1 MTKRLSL
8 SMIYALAILAFI
20 GGCAPTTTQVSG
32 PIARVTLGSENTE
45 INQSLVSQAEL
56 ALARINSVEAYRR
69 DNMLLD
75 IAILFAQGGDLEQS
89 KSTLLLISRDLL
101 NDSFFIEYSLL
112 GLELDLAGQQLAS
125 AQTILSEKRF
135 VALRSG
141 LEMNFQRRILSLESA
156 LNYAGGNIIA
166 SIENNIQLGGLY
178 NPRKSTDQRLIAR
191 LHDQI
196 WLQLNELPFNQLQQ
210 RDLADRGV
218 LAGWLELTA
227 AMRYR
232 QADPSAQKSFFAVWK
247 QSWREHP
254 GAKTPPNLLKNRFRS
269 SSTPKSIALLLPLQG
284 EYETPSNTVLNG
296 FVSAYYEN
304 LSQGR
309 SLPKIAIYDTSS
321 VPVTEVYNQAVERG
335 ADMVIG
341 PLRQSQVEEL
351 AANSELKVPT
361 LSLNRLDRPDRPN
374 SKASEPTENLV
385 QFGLSALDE
394 VSQIADQA
402 WIKGQTNVLLIA
414 PDSGWGL
421 RARRHFVDY
430 WTAKGGTVVDA
441 ISYPNSVNDF
451 TRLLE
456 QPLEIDLSEKRS
468 LALRR
473 SVNRSLSST
482 SRRRQDIDLIIVLGY
497 SDKVRQIKPALDF
510 LYAGDIPVYATSHI
524 FSGTQQIEL
533 NRDLSGIT
541 FSAMPWTLEGHM
553 PRPLTPDQRLPT
565 SYRQLYALGYDAFL
579 LHALLDEM
587 ARPGAL
593 PVFGATGMLSLEEGS
608 IKRKEKWA
616 LFKKGRVVPAKP

>member
-1 MTKRLSL
+1 
-8 SMIYALAILAFI
+8 MIYALAILAFI
-20 GGCAPTTTQVSG
+20 GGCAPTTTQDSG
-32 PIARVTLGSENTE
+32 PIARVTVGSEDTE

-56 ALARINSVEAYRR
+56 ALARINSVEPYRR
-69 DNMLLD
+69 DNRLLD

-89 KSTLLLISRDLL
+89 KSTLQLIDTDLL
-101 NDSFFIEYSLL
+101 NDNFFIEYSLL

-125 AQTILSEKRF
+125 AKKVLAGKRF
-135 VALRSG
+135 SALRLG

-156 LNYAGGNIIA
+156 LNYAAGDITG
-166 SIENNIQLGGLY
+166 SIENSIQLGQLY
-178 NPRKSTDQRLIAR
+178 NSRKGSDQRLIAR

-210 RDLADRGV
+210 TDLADRGV
-218 LAGWLELTA
+218 LTGWFELAA

-254 GAKTPPNLLKNRFRS
+254 GAKTPPAALKNRLRI
-269 SSTPKSIALLLPLQG
+269 STAPKSIALLLPLQG

-351 AANSELKVPT
+351 AAYPRLKVAT
-361 LSLNRLDRPDRPN
+361 LSLNRLD
-374 SKASEPTENLV
+374 SKAAAPTENLV

-402 WIKGQTNVLLIA
+402 WLKGQTNVLLIA
-414 PDSGWGL
+414 PESGWGL
-421 RARRHFVDY
+421 RARRHFIDY
-430 WTAKGGTVVDA
+430 WAAKGGTLVDA
-441 ISYPNSVNDF
+441 ISYPSSVNDF
-451 TRLLE
+451 TRLLQ

-473 SVNRSLSST
+473 TVNRSLSAT
-482 SRRRQDIDLIIVLGY
+482 SRRRQDIDLVIVLGY
-497 SDKVRQIKPALDF
+497 SAKVRQIKPALDF

-524 FSGTQQIEL
+524 YSGSQQIEL

-541 FSAMPWTLEGHM
+541 FSAMPWTLEGYM

-565 SYRQLYALGYDAFL
+565 AYRQLYALGYDAFL

-587 ARPGAL
+587 DRPEAL
-593 PVFGATGMLSLEEGS
+593 PVFGATGLLSLEEGS

-616 LFKKGRVVPAKP
+616 VFEKGRVVPAQP

>member
-1 MTKRLSL
+1 
-8 SMIYALAILAFI
+8 MIYSLAILAFI
-20 GGCAPTTTQVSG
+20 GGCAPTTTQDSG
-32 PIARVTLGSENTE
+32 PIARVTFGSEDTE
-45 INQSLVSQAEL
+45 IDQSLVSQAQL
-56 ALARINSVEAYRR
+56 ALARINSVEPYRR

-89 KSTLLLISRDLL
+89 KSTLQLIDTDLL

-112 GLELDLAGQQLAS
+112 GLELDLAGQQLVS
-125 AQTILSEKRF
+125 AKKVLAGKRF
-135 VALRSG
+135 SALRLG

-156 LNYAGGNIIA
+156 LNYAAGDITA
-166 SIENNIQLGGLY
+166 SIENNIQLGRLY
-178 NPRKSTDQRLIAR
+178 NSRKGTDQRLIAR

-210 RDLADRGV
+210 SDLADRGV
-218 LAGWLELTA
+218 LAGWFELAA

-254 GAKTPPNLLKNRFRS
+254 GAKTPPTALKDRFRI
-269 SSTPKSIALLLPLQG
+269 STAPKSIALLLPLQG
-284 EYETPSNTVLNG
+284 EYETPSNTILNG

-351 AANSELKVPT
+351 AAYPRLKVPT
-361 LSLNRLDRPDRPN
+361 LSLNRLD
-374 SKASEPTENLV
+374 SKATEPTENLV

-402 WIKGQTNVLLIA
+402 WLKGQTNVLLIA
-414 PDSGWGL
+414 PESGWGL
-421 RARRHFVDY
+421 RARRYFIDY
-430 WTAKGGTVVDA
+430 WAAKGGTLVDA
-441 ISYPNSVNDF
+441 ISYPSSVNDF
-451 TRLLE
+451 TRLLQ

-473 SVNRSLSST
+473 TVNRSLSAT
-482 SRRRQDIDLIIVLGY
+482 SRRRQDIDLVIVLGY
-497 SDKVRQIKPALDF
+497 SAKVRQIKPALDF
-510 LYAGDIPVYATSHI
+510 LYAGDLPVYATSHI
-524 FSGTQQIEL
+524 YSGSQQIEL

-541 FSAMPWTLEGHM
+541 FSAMPWTLEGYM

-565 SYRQLYALGYDAFL
+565 AYRQLYALGYDAFL
-579 LHALLDEM
+579 LHALLDELD
-587 ARPGAL
+587 RPEAL
-593 PVFGATGMLSLEEGS
+593 PVFGATGLLSLEEGS

-616 LFKKGRVVPAKP
+616 VFEKGRVVPAQP

>member
-1 MTKRLSL
+1 
-8 SMIYALAILAFI
+8 MIYALAILAFT
-20 GGCAPTTTQVSG
+20 GGCAPTTTQDSG
-32 PIARVTLGSENTE
+32 PIARVTVGSEDTE

-56 ALARINSVEAYRR
+56 ALARINSVEPYRR
-69 DNMLLD
+69 DNRLLD

-89 KSTLLLISRDLL
+89 KSTLQLIDTDLL
-101 NDSFFIEYSLL
+101 NDNFFIEYSLL

-125 AQTILSEKRF
+125 AKKVLAGKRF
-135 VALRSG
+135 SALRLG

-156 LNYAGGNIIA
+156 LNYAAGDITG
-166 SIENNIQLGGLY
+166 SIENSIQLGQLY
-178 NPRKSTDQRLIAR
+178 NSRKGSDQRLIAR

-210 RDLADRGV
+210 TDLADRGV
-218 LAGWLELTA
+218 LTGWFELAA

-232 QADPSAQKSFFAVWK
+232 QADPSAQKSFFAVWE

-254 GAKTPPNLLKNRFRS
+254 GAKTPPAALKNRLRI
-269 SSTPKSIALLLPLQG
+269 STAPKSIALLLPLQG

-351 AANSELKVPT
+351 AAYPRLKVAT
-361 LSLNRLDRPDRPN
+361 LSLNRLD
-374 SKASEPTENLV
+374 SKAAAPTENLV

-402 WIKGQTNVLLIA
+402 WLKGQTNVLLIA
-414 PDSGWGL
+414 PESGWGL
-421 RARRHFVDY
+421 RARRHFIDY
-430 WTAKGGTVVDA
+430 WAAKGGTLVDA
-441 ISYPNSVNDF
+441 ISYPSSVNDF
-451 TRLLE
+451 TRLLQ

-473 SVNRSLSST
+473 TVNRSLSAT
-482 SRRRQDIDLIIVLGY
+482 SRRRQDIDLVIVLGY
-497 SDKVRQIKPALDF
+497 SAKVRQIKPALDF

-524 FSGTQQIEL
+524 YSGSQQIEL

-541 FSAMPWTLEGHM
+541 FSAMPWTLEGYM

-565 SYRQLYALGYDAFL
+565 AYRQLYALGYDAFL

-587 ARPGAL
+587 DRPEAL
-593 PVFGATGMLSLEEGS
+593 PVFGATGLLSLEEGS

-616 LFKKGRVVPAKP
+616 VFEKGRVVPAQP

>member
-1 MTKRLSL
+1 MTKRLFL

-20 GGCAPTTTQVSG
+20 GGCTPTTTQDSG
-32 PIARVTLGSENTE
+32 PIARVTVSSEVPE

-56 ALARINSVEAYRR
+56 ALARIDSVEPYRR

-89 KSTLLLISRDLL
+89 NTTLQLIDTDLL

-112 GLELDLAGQQLAS
+112 GLEMNLAEKQLAS
-125 AQTILSEKRF
+125 AAQIFAGKRF
-135 VALRSG
+135 IALRQG
-141 LEMNFQRRILSLESA
+141 LEMNFQRRILGLESA
-156 LNYAGGNIIA
+156 LHYASGDIKR
-166 SIENNIQLGGLY
+166 SIENNIQLGRLY
-178 NPRKSTDQRLIAR
+178 NPRKSSDQRLIAQ
-191 LHDQI
+191 LQDQI

-210 RDLADRGV
+210 SDIGDRGE
-218 LAGWLELTA
+218 LAGWFELAA

-232 QADPSAQKSFFAVWK
+232 QADPSAQKSFFTVWK

-254 GAKTPPNLLKNRFRS
+254 GAKTPPSVLKERFR
-269 SSTPKSIALLLPLQG
+269 TGAAPKSIALLLPLQG
-284 EYETPSNTVLNG
+284 DYETPSNTVLNG

-304 LSQGR
+304 LAQGR
-309 SLPKIAIYDTSS
+309 TLPKIAIYDTSS
-321 VPVTEVYNQAVERG
+321 VAVTEVYNQAVERG

-351 AANSELKVPT
+351 AANSALKVPT
-361 LSLNRLDRPDRPN
+361 LSLNRLDN
-374 SKASEPTENLV
+374 KATEATKNLV

-394 VSQIADQA
+394 VSQIADHA
-402 WIKGQTNVLLIA
+402 WLKGQTNVLLIA

-421 RARRHFVDY
+421 RAQRHFIDY
-430 WTAKGGTVVDA
+430 WTAKGGTLVDA
-441 ISYPNSVNDF
+441 ISYPSNVNDF
-451 TRLLE
+451 TRLLQ

-473 SVNRSLSST
+473 TVNRGLSST
-482 SRRRQDIDLIIVLGY
+482 SRRRQDIDLGMVLGY
-497 SDKVRQIKPALDF
+497 SSKVRQIKPALDF
-510 LYAGDIPVYATSHI
+510 LYAGDIPVYASSHI
-524 FSGTQQIEL
+524 YGGTQQIEL

-553 PRPLTPDQRLPT
+553 PRPLKPDQRLPT
-565 SYRQLYALGYDAFL
+565 AYRQLYALGYDAFL
-579 LHALLDEM
+579 LHALLDNLDQPQAM
-587 ARPGAL
+587 
-593 PVFGATGMLSLEEGS
+593 PVFGATGLLTLEQGS

-616 LFKKGRVVPAKP
+616 VFEKGRVVPAQP

>member
-1 MTKRLSL
+1 
-8 SMIYALAILAFI
+8 MIYALAILAFI
-20 GGCAPTTTQVSG
+20 GGCAPTTTQDSG
-32 PIARVTLGSENTE
+32 PIARVTVGSEDTE

-56 ALARINSVEAYRR
+56 ALARINSVEPYRR
-69 DNMLLD
+69 DNRLLD

-89 KSTLLLISRDLL
+89 KSTLQLIDTDLL

-125 AQTILSEKRF
+125 AKKVLAGKRF
-135 VALRSG
+135 SALRLG

-156 LNYAGGNIIA
+156 LNYAAGDITG
-166 SIENNIQLGGLY
+166 SIENSIQLGQLY
-178 NPRKSTDQRLIAR
+178 NSRKGSDQRLIAR

-210 RDLADRGV
+210 TDLADRGV
-218 LAGWLELTA
+218 LTGWFELAA

-254 GAKTPPNLLKNRFRS
+254 GAKTPPAALKNRLRI
-269 SSTPKSIALLLPLQG
+269 STAPKSIALLLPLQG

-296 FVSAYYEN
+296 FVSAYYES

-351 AANSELKVPT
+351 AAYPRLKVAT
-361 LSLNRLDRPDRPN
+361 LSLNRLD
-374 SKASEPTENLV
+374 SKAAAPTENLV

-402 WIKGQTNVLLIA
+402 WLKGQTNVLLIA
-414 PDSGWGL
+414 PESGWGL
-421 RARRHFVDY
+421 RARRHFIDY
-430 WTAKGGTVVDA
+430 WAAKGGTLVDA
-441 ISYPNSVNDF
+441 ISYPSSVNDF
-451 TRLLE
+451 TRLLQ

-473 SVNRSLSST
+473 TVNRSLSAT
-482 SRRRQDIDLIIVLGY
+482 SRRRQDIDLVIVLGY
-497 SDKVRQIKPALDF
+497 SAKVRQIKPALDF

-524 FSGTQQIEL
+524 YSGSQQIEL

-541 FSAMPWTLEGHM
+541 FSAMPWTLEGYM

-565 SYRQLYALGYDAFL
+565 AYRQLYALGYDAFL
-579 LHALLDEM
+579 LHALLNEM
-587 ARPGAL
+587 DRPEAL
-593 PVFGATGMLSLEEGS
+593 PVFGATGLLSLEEGS

-616 LFKKGRVVPAKP
+616 VFEKGRVVPAQP

>member
-1 MTKRLSL
+1 MTKRLFL

-20 GGCAPTTTQVSG
+20 GGCTPTTTQDSG
-32 PIARVTLGSENTE
+32 PIARVTVSSEVPE

-56 ALARINSVEAYRR
+56 ALARIDSVEPYRR

-89 KSTLLLISRDLL
+89 NTTLQLIDTDLL

-112 GLELDLAGQQLAS
+112 GLELNLAEKQLAS
-125 AQTILSEKRF
+125 AAQIFAGKRF
-135 VALRSG
+135 IALRQG
-141 LEMNFQRRILSLESA
+141 LEMNFQRRILGLESA
-156 LNYAGGNIIA
+156 LHYASGDIKR
-166 SIENNIQLGGLY
+166 SIENNIQLGRLY
-178 NPRKSTDQRLIAR
+178 NPRKSSDQRLIAQ
-191 LHDQI
+191 LQDQI

-210 RDLADRGV
+210 SDIGDRGE
-218 LAGWLELTA
+218 LAGWFELAA

-232 QADPSAQKSFFAVWK
+232 QADPSAQKSFFTVWK

-254 GAKTPPNLLKNRFRS
+254 GAKTPPSVLKERFR
-269 SSTPKSIALLLPLQG
+269 TGAAPKSIALLLPLQG
-284 EYETPSNTVLNG
+284 DYETPSNTVLNG

-304 LSQGR
+304 LAQGR
-309 SLPKIAIYDTSS
+309 TLPKIAIYDTSS
-321 VPVTEVYNQAVERG
+321 VAVTEVYNQAVERG

-351 AANSELKVPT
+351 AANSALKVPT
-361 LSLNRLDRPDRPN
+361 LSLNRLDN
-374 SKASEPTENLV
+374 KATEATKNLV

-394 VSQIADQA
+394 VSQIADHA
-402 WIKGQTNVLLIA
+402 WLKGQTNVLLIA

-421 RARRHFVDY
+421 RAQRHFIDY
-430 WTAKGGTVVDA
+430 WTAKGGTLVDA
-441 ISYPNSVNDF
+441 ISYPRNVNDF
-451 TRLLE
+451 TRLLQ

-473 SVNRSLSST
+473 TVNRGLSST
-482 SRRRQDIDLIIVLGY
+482 SRRRQDIDLVIVLGY
-497 SDKVRQIKPALDF
+497 SSKVRQIKPALDF
-510 LYAGDIPVYATSHI
+510 LYAGDIPVYASSHI
-524 FSGTQQIEL
+524 YGGTQQIEL

-553 PRPLTPDQRLPT
+553 PRPLKPDQRLPT
-565 SYRQLYALGYDAFL
+565 AYRQLYALGYDAFL
-579 LHALLDEM
+579 LHALLDNLDQPQAM
-587 ARPGAL
+587 
-593 PVFGATGMLSLEEGS
+593 PVFGATGLLTLEQGS

-616 LFKKGRVVPAKP
+616 VFEKGRVVPAQP

>member
-1 MTKRLSL
+1 
-8 SMIYALAILAFI
+8 MIYALAILAFI
-20 GGCAPTTTQVSG
+20 GGCAPTTTQDSG
-32 PIARVTLGSENTE
+32 PIARVTVGSEDTE
-45 INQSLVSQAEL
+45 INQSLVSQAKL
-56 ALARINSVEAYRR
+56 ALARINSVEPYRR
-69 DNMLLD
+69 DNRLLD

-89 KSTLLLISRDLL
+89 KSTLQLIDTDLL
-101 NDSFFIEYSLL
+101 NDNFFIEYSLL

-125 AQTILSEKRF
+125 AKKVLAGKRF
-135 VALRSG
+135 SALRLG

-156 LNYAGGNIIA
+156 LNYAAGDITG
-166 SIENNIQLGGLY
+166 SIENSIQLGQLY
-178 NPRKSTDQRLIAR
+178 NSRKGSDQRLIAR

-210 RDLADRGV
+210 TDLADRGV
-218 LAGWLELTA
+218 LTGWFELAA

-232 QADPSAQKSFFAVWK
+232 QADPSAQKSFFAVWE

-254 GAKTPPNLLKNRFRS
+254 GAKTPPAALKNRLRI
-269 SSTPKSIALLLPLQG
+269 STAPKSIALLLPLQG

-351 AANSELKVPT
+351 AAYPRLKVAT
-361 LSLNRLDRPDRPN
+361 LSLNRLD
-374 SKASEPTENLV
+374 SKAAAPTENLV

-402 WIKGQTNVLLIA
+402 WLKGQTNVLLIA
-414 PDSGWGL
+414 PESGWGL
-421 RARRHFVDY
+421 RARRHFIDY
-430 WTAKGGTVVDA
+430 WAAKGGTLVDA
-441 ISYPNSVNDF
+441 ISYPSSVNDF
-451 TRLLE
+451 TRLLQ

-473 SVNRSLSST
+473 TVNRSLSAT
-482 SRRRQDIDLIIVLGY
+482 SRRRQDIDLVIVLGY
-497 SDKVRQIKPALDF
+497 SAKVRQIKPALDF

-524 FSGTQQIEL
+524 YSGSQQIEL

-541 FSAMPWTLEGHM
+541 FSAMPWTLEGYM

-565 SYRQLYALGYDAFL
+565 AYRQLYALGYDAFL

-587 ARPGAL
+587 DRPEAL
-593 PVFGATGMLSLEEGS
+593 PVFGATGLLSLEEGS

-616 LFKKGRVVPAKP
+616 VFEKGRVVPAQP

>member
-1 MTKRLSL
+1 MTKRLFL

-20 GGCAPTTTQVSG
+20 GGCTPTTTQDSG
-32 PIARVTLGSENTE
+32 PIARVTVSSEVPE

-56 ALARINSVEAYRR
+56 ALARIDSVEPYRR

-89 KSTLLLISRDLL
+89 NTTLQLIDTDLL

-112 GLELDLAGQQLAS
+112 GLELNLAEKQLAS
-125 AQTILSEKRF
+125 AAQIFAGKRF
-135 VALRSG
+135 IALRQG
-141 LEMNFQRRILSLESA
+141 LEMNFQRRILGLESA
-156 LNYAGGNIIA
+156 LHYASGDIKR
-166 SIENNIQLGGLY
+166 SIENNIQLGRLY
-178 NPRKSTDQRLIAR
+178 NPRKSSDQRLIAQ
-191 LHDQI
+191 LQDQI

-210 RDLADRGV
+210 SDIGDRGE
-218 LAGWLELTA
+218 LAGWFELAA

-232 QADPSAQKSFFAVWK
+232 QADPSAQKSFFTVWK

-254 GAKTPPNLLKNRFRS
+254 GAKTPPSVLKERFR
-269 SSTPKSIALLLPLQG
+269 TGAAPKSIALLLPLQG
-284 EYETPSNTVLNG
+284 DYETPSNTVLNG

-304 LSQGR
+304 LAQGR
-309 SLPKIAIYDTSS
+309 TLPKIAIYDTSS
-321 VPVTEVYNQAVERG
+321 VAVTEVYNQAVERG

-351 AANSELKVPT
+351 AANPALKVPT
-361 LSLNRLDRPDRPN
+361 LSLNRLDN
-374 SKASEPTENLV
+374 KATEATKNLV

-394 VSQIADQA
+394 VSQIADHA
-402 WIKGQTNVLLIA
+402 WLKGQTNVLLIA

-421 RARRHFVDY
+421 RAQRHFIDY
-430 WTAKGGTVVDA
+430 WTAKGGTLVDA
-441 ISYPNSVNDF
+441 ISYPSNVNDF
-451 TRLLE
+451 TRLLQ

-473 SVNRSLSST
+473 TVNRGLSST
-482 SRRRQDIDLIIVLGY
+482 SRRRQDIDLVIVLGY
-497 SDKVRQIKPALDF
+497 SSKVRQIKPALDF
-510 LYAGDIPVYATSHI
+510 LYAGDIPVYASSHI
-524 FSGTQQIEL
+524 YGGTQQIEL

-553 PRPLTPDQRLPT
+553 PRPLKPDQRLPT
-565 SYRQLYALGYDAFL
+565 AYRQLYALGYDAFL
-579 LHALLDEM
+579 LHALLDNLDQPQAM
-587 ARPGAL
+587 
-593 PVFGATGMLSLEEGS
+593 PVFGATGLLTLEQGS

-616 LFKKGRVVPAKP
+616 VFEKGRVVPAQP

>member
-1 MTKRLSL
+1 
-8 SMIYALAILAFI
+8 MIYALAILAFI
-20 GGCAPTTTQVSG
+20 GGCAPTTTQDSG
-32 PIARVTLGSENTE
+32 PIARVTVGSEDTE

-56 ALARINSVEAYRR
+56 ALARINSVEPYRR
-69 DNMLLD
+69 DNRLLD

-89 KSTLLLISRDLL
+89 KSTLQLIDTDLL
-101 NDSFFIEYSLL
+101 NDNFFIEYSLL

-125 AQTILSEKRF
+125 AKKVLAGKRF
-135 VALRSG
+135 SALRLG

-156 LNYAGGNIIA
+156 FNYAAGDITG
-166 SIENNIQLGGLY
+166 SIENSIQLGQLY
-178 NPRKSTDQRLIAR
+178 NSRKGSDQRLIAR

-210 RDLADRGV
+210 TDLADRGV
-218 LAGWLELTA
+218 LTGWFELAA

-232 QADPSAQKSFFAVWK
+232 QADPSAQKSFFAVWE

-254 GAKTPPNLLKNRFRS
+254 GAKTPPAALKNRLRI
-269 SSTPKSIALLLPLQG
+269 STAPKSIALLLPLQG

-351 AANSELKVPT
+351 AAYPRLKVAT
-361 LSLNRLDRPDRPN
+361 LSLNRLD
-374 SKASEPTENLV
+374 SKAAAPTENLV

-402 WIKGQTNVLLIA
+402 WLKGQTNVLLIA
-414 PDSGWGL
+414 PESGWGL
-421 RARRHFVDY
+421 RARRHFIDY
-430 WTAKGGTVVDA
+430 WAAKGGTLVDA
-441 ISYPNSVNDF
+441 ISYPSSVNDF
-451 TRLLE
+451 TRLLQ

-473 SVNRSLSST
+473 TVNRSLSAT
-482 SRRRQDIDLIIVLGY
+482 SRRRQDIDLVIVLGY
-497 SDKVRQIKPALDF
+497 SAKVRQIKPALDF

-524 FSGTQQIEL
+524 YSGSQQIEL

-541 FSAMPWTLEGHM
+541 FSAMPWTLEGYM

-565 SYRQLYALGYDAFL
+565 AYRQLYALGYDAFL
-579 LHALLDEM
+579 LPALLDEM
-587 ARPGAL
+587 DRPEAL
-593 PVFGATGMLSLEEGS
+593 PVFGATGLLSLEEGS

-616 LFKKGRVVPAKP
+616 VFEKGRVVPAQP

>member
-1 MTKRLSL
+1 
-8 SMIYALAILAFI
+8 MIYALAILAFI
-20 GGCAPTTTQVSG
+20 GGCAPTTTQDSG
-32 PIARVTLGSENTE
+32 PIARVTVGSEDTE

-56 ALARINSVEAYRR
+56 ALARINSVEPYRR
-69 DNMLLD
+69 DNRLLD

-89 KSTLLLISRDLL
+89 KSTLQLIDTDLL
-101 NDSFFIEYSLL
+101 NDNFFIEYSLL

-125 AQTILSEKRF
+125 AKQVLAGKRF
-135 VALRSG
+135 SALRLG

-156 LNYAGGNIIA
+156 FNYAAGDITG
-166 SIENNIQLGGLY
+166 SIENSIQLGQLY
-178 NPRKSTDQRLIAR
+178 NSRKGSDQRLIAR

-210 RDLADRGV
+210 TDLADRGV
-218 LAGWLELTA
+218 LTGWFELAA

-232 QADPSAQKSFFAVWK
+232 QADPSAQKSFFAVWE

-254 GAKTPPNLLKNRFRS
+254 GAKTPPAALKNRLRI
-269 SSTPKSIALLLPLQG
+269 STAPKSIALLLPLQG

-351 AANSELKVPT
+351 AAYPRLKVAT
-361 LSLNRLDRPDRPN
+361 LSLNRLD
-374 SKASEPTENLV
+374 SKAAAPTENLV

-402 WIKGQTNVLLIA
+402 WLKGQTNVLLIA
-414 PDSGWGL
+414 PESGWGL
-421 RARRHFVDY
+421 RARRHFIDY
-430 WTAKGGTVVDA
+430 WAAKGGTLVDA
-441 ISYPNSVNDF
+441 ISYPSSVNDF
-451 TRLLE
+451 TRLLQ

-473 SVNRSLSST
+473 TVNRSLSAT
-482 SRRRQDIDLIIVLGY
+482 SRRRQDIDLVIVLGY
-497 SDKVRQIKPALDF
+497 SAKVRQIKPALDF

-524 FSGTQQIEL
+524 YSGSQQIEL

-541 FSAMPWTLEGHM
+541 FSAMPWTLEGYM

-565 SYRQLYALGYDAFL
+565 AYRQLYALGYDAFL

-587 ARPGAL
+587 DRPEAL
-593 PVFGATGMLSLEEGS
+593 PVFGATGLLSLEEGS

-616 LFKKGRVVPAKP
+616 VFEKGRVVPAQP

>member
-1 MTKRLSL
+1 
-8 SMIYALAILAFI
+8 MIYALAILAFI
-20 GGCAPTTTQVSG
+20 GGCAPTTTQDSG
-32 PIARVTLGSENTE
+32 PIARVTVGSEDTE

-56 ALARINSVEAYRR
+56 ALARINSVEPYRR
-69 DNMLLD
+69 DNRLLD

-89 KSTLLLISRDLL
+89 KSTLQLIDTDLL
-101 NDSFFIEYSLL
+101 NDNFFIEYSLL

-125 AQTILSEKRF
+125 AKKVLAGKRF
-135 VALRSG
+135 SALRLG

-156 LNYAGGNIIA
+156 LNYAAGDITG
-166 SIENNIQLGGLY
+166 SIENSIQLGQLY
-178 NPRKSTDQRLIAR
+178 NSRKGSDQRLIAR

-210 RDLADRGV
+210 TDLADRGV
-218 LAGWLELTA
+218 LTGWFELAA

-232 QADPSAQKSFFAVWK
+232 QADPSAQKSFFAVWE

-254 GAKTPPNLLKNRFRS
+254 GAKTPPAALKNRLRI
-269 SSTPKSIALLLPLQG
+269 STAPKSIALLLPLQG

-351 AANSELKVPT
+351 AAYPRLKVAT
-361 LSLNRLDRPDRPN
+361 LSLNRLD
-374 SKASEPTENLV
+374 SKAAAPTENLV

-402 WIKGQTNVLLIA
+402 WLKGQTNVLLIA
-414 PDSGWGL
+414 PESGWGL
-421 RARRHFVDY
+421 RARRHFIDY
-430 WTAKGGTVVDA
+430 WAAKGGTLVDA
-441 ISYPNSVNDF
+441 ISYPSSVNDF
-451 TRLLE
+451 TRLLQ

-473 SVNRSLSST
+473 TVNRSLSAT
-482 SRRRQDIDLIIVLGY
+482 SRRRQDIDLVIVLGY
-497 SDKVRQIKPALDF
+497 SAKVRQIKPALDF

-524 FSGTQQIEL
+524 YSGSQQIEL

-541 FSAMPWTLEGHM
+541 FSAMPWTLEGYM

-565 SYRQLYALGYDAFL
+565 AYRQLYALGYDAFL

-587 ARPGAL
+587 DRPEAL
-593 PVFGATGMLSLEEGS
+593 PVFGATGLLTLEEGS

-616 LFKKGRVVPAKP
+616 VFEKGRVVPAQP

>member
-1 MTKRLSL
+1 MTKRLFL

-20 GGCAPTTTQVSG
+20 GGCAPTTTQDSG
-32 PIARVTLGSENTE
+32 PIARVTVGSEDTE
-45 INQSLVSQAEL
+45 INQSLVSQAKL
-56 ALARINSVEAYRR
+56 ALARINSVEPYRR
-69 DNMLLD
+69 DNRLLD

-89 KSTLLLISRDLL
+89 KSTLQLIDTDLL
-101 NDSFFIEYSLL
+101 NDNFFIEYSLL

-125 AQTILSEKRF
+125 AKKVLAGKRF
-135 VALRSG
+135 SALRLG

-156 LNYAGGNIIA
+156 LNYAAGDITG
-166 SIENNIQLGGLY
+166 SIENSIQLGQLY
-178 NPRKSTDQRLIAR
+178 NSRKGSDQRLIAR

-210 RDLADRGV
+210 TDLADRGV
-218 LAGWLELTA
+218 LTGWFELAA

-232 QADPSAQKSFFAVWK
+232 QADPSAQKSFFAVWE

-254 GAKTPPNLLKNRFRS
+254 GAKTPPAALKNRLRI
-269 SSTPKSIALLLPLQG
+269 STAPKSIALLLPLQG

-351 AANSELKVPT
+351 AAYPRLKVAT
-361 LSLNRLDRPDRPN
+361 LSLNRLD
-374 SKASEPTENLV
+374 SKAAAPTENLV

-402 WIKGQTNVLLIA
+402 WLKGQTNVLLIA
-414 PDSGWGL
+414 PESGWGL
-421 RARRHFVDY
+421 RARRHFIDY
-430 WTAKGGTVVDA
+430 WAAKGGTLVDA
-441 ISYPNSVNDF
+441 ISYPSSVNDF
-451 TRLLE
+451 TRLLQ

-473 SVNRSLSST
+473 TVNRSLSAT
-482 SRRRQDIDLIIVLGY
+482 SRRRQDIDLVIVLGY
-497 SDKVRQIKPALDF
+497 SAKVRQIKPALDF

-524 FSGTQQIEL
+524 YSGSQQIEL

-541 FSAMPWTLEGHM
+541 FSAMPWTLEGYM

-565 SYRQLYALGYDAFL
+565 AYRQLYALGYDAFL

-587 ARPGAL
+587 DRPEAL
-593 PVFGATGMLSLEEGS
+593 PVFGATGLLSLEEGS

-616 LFKKGRVVPAKP
+616 VFEKGRVVPAQP

>member
-1 MTKRLSL
+1 
-8 SMIYALAILAFI
+8 MIYALAILAFI
-20 GGCAPTTTQVSG
+20 GGCAPTTTQDSG
-32 PIARVTLGSENTE
+32 PIGRVTLGSDDTE

-75 IAILFAQGGDLEQS
+75 IAILFAQGGDLKQS
-89 KSTLLLISRDLL
+89 KSTLQLIDTDLL

-112 GLELDLAGQQLAS
+112 GLEMDLAGQQLAS
-125 AQTILSEKRF
+125 AKKTLAGKRF
-135 VALRSG
+135 NALRQG

-156 LNYAGGNIIA
+156 LNYAAGNISA
-166 SIENNIQLGGLY
+166 SIENNIQLGRLY
-178 NPRKSTDQRLIAR
+178 SPRKSTDQRLIAR

-210 RDLADRGV
+210 SDLADRGV
-218 LAGWLELTA
+218 LAGWFELAA

-247 QSWREHP
+247 QSWQEHP
-254 GAKTPPNLLKNRFRS
+254 GAETPPAALKNRFRFS
-269 SSTPKSIALLLPLQG
+269 SAPKSIALLLPLQG
-284 EYETPSNTVLNG
+284 EYETPSSTVLNG
-296 FVSAYYEN
+296 FVSAYYES
-304 LSQGR
+304 LAQGR

-321 VPVTEVYNQAVERG
+321 LSVTEVYNQAVERG

-351 AANSELKVPT
+351 AANPELKVPT
-361 LSLNRLDRPDRPN
+361 LSLNRLDRSDN
-374 SKASEPTENLV
+374 KATEPTENLV

-402 WIKGQTNVLLIA
+402 WLKGQTNVLLIA
-414 PDSGWGL
+414 PENGWGL
-421 RARRHFVDY
+421 RARRHFIDY
-430 WTAKGGTVVDA
+430 WAAKGGTLVDA

-451 TRLLE
+451 TRLLQ

-482 SRRRQDIDLIIVLGY
+482 SRRRQDIDLVIVLGY
-497 SDKVRQIKPALDF
+497 SAKVRQIKPALDF

-524 FSGTQQIEL
+524 YSGTQQIEL

-541 FSAMPWTLEGHM
+541 FSAMPWTLEGYM

-565 SYRQLYALGYDAFL
+565 AYRQLYALGYDAFL
-579 LHALLDEM
+579 LHALLDELD
-587 ARPGAL
+587 RPEAL
-593 PVFGATGMLSLEEGS
+593 PVFGATGLLSLDDGR

-616 LFKKGRVVPAKP
+616 AFEKGRVVPAQP

>member
-1 MTKRLSL
+1 
-8 SMIYALAILAFI
+8 MIYALAILAFI
-20 GGCAPTTTQVSG
+20 GGCAPTTTQDSG
-32 PIARVTLGSENTE
+32 PIARVTVGSEDTE

-56 ALARINSVEAYRR
+56 ALARINSVEPYRR
-69 DNMLLD
+69 DNRLLD

-89 KSTLLLISRDLL
+89 KSTLQLIDTDLL
-101 NDSFFIEYSLL
+101 NDNFFIEYSLL

-125 AQTILSEKRF
+125 AKKVLAGKRF
-135 VALRSG
+135 SALRLG

-156 LNYAGGNIIA
+156 LNYAAGDITG
-166 SIENNIQLGGLY
+166 SIENSIQLGQLY
-178 NPRKSTDQRLIAR
+178 NSRKGSDQRLIAR

-210 RDLADRGV
+210 TDLADRGV
-218 LAGWLELTA
+218 LTGWFELAA

-232 QADPSAQKSFFAVWK
+232 QADPSAQKSFFAVWE

-254 GAKTPPNLLKNRFRS
+254 GAKTPPAALKNRLRI
-269 SSTPKSIALLLPLQG
+269 STAPKSIALLLPLQG

-351 AANSELKVPT
+351 AAYPRLKVAT
-361 LSLNRLDRPDRPN
+361 LSLNRLD
-374 SKASEPTENLV
+374 SKAAAPTENLV

-402 WIKGQTNVLLIA
+402 WLKGQTNVLLIA
-414 PDSGWGL
+414 PESGWGL
-421 RARRHFVDY
+421 RARRHFIDY
-430 WTAKGGTVVDA
+430 WAAKGGTLVDA
-441 ISYPNSVNDF
+441 ISYPSSVNDF
-451 TRLLE
+451 TRLLQ

-473 SVNRSLSST
+473 TINRSLSAT
-482 SRRRQDIDLIIVLGY
+482 SRRRQDIDLVIVLGY
-497 SDKVRQIKPALDF
+497 SAKVRQIKPALDF

-524 FSGTQQIEL
+524 YSGSQQIEL

-541 FSAMPWTLEGHM
+541 FSAMPWTLEGYM

-565 SYRQLYALGYDAFL
+565 AYRQLYALGYDAFL

-587 ARPGAL
+587 DRPEAL
-593 PVFGATGMLSLEEGS
+593 PVFGATGLLSLEEGS

-616 LFKKGRVVPAKP
+616 VFEKGRVVPAQP

>member
-1 MTKRLSL
+1 MTKRLFL

-20 GGCAPTTTQVSG
+20 GGCTPTTTQDSG
-32 PIARVTLGSENTE
+32 PIARVTVSSEVPE

-56 ALARINSVEAYRR
+56 ALARIDSVEPYRR

-89 KSTLLLISRDLL
+89 NTTLQLIDTDLL

-112 GLELDLAGQQLAS
+112 GLELNLAEKQLAS
-125 AQTILSEKRF
+125 AAQIFAGKRF
-135 VALRSG
+135 IALRQG
-141 LEMNFQRRILSLESA
+141 LEMNFQRRILGLESA
-156 LNYAGGNIIA
+156 LHYASGDIKR
-166 SIENNIQLGGLY
+166 SIENNIQLGRLY
-178 NPRKSTDQRLIAR
+178 NPRKSSDQRLIAQ
-191 LHDQI
+191 LQDQI

-210 RDLADRGV
+210 SDIGDRGE
-218 LAGWLELTA
+218 LAGWFELAA

-232 QADPSAQKSFFAVWK
+232 QADPSAQKSFFTVWK

-254 GAKTPPNLLKNRFRS
+254 GAKTPPSVLKERFR
-269 SSTPKSIALLLPLQG
+269 TGAAPKSIALLLPLQG
-284 EYETPSNTVLNG
+284 DYETPSNTVLNG

-304 LSQGR
+304 LAQGR
-309 SLPKIAIYDTSS
+309 TLPKIAIYDTSS
-321 VPVTEVYNQAVERG
+321 VAVTEVYNQAVERG

-351 AANSELKVPT
+351 AANSALKVPT
-361 LSLNRLDRPDRPN
+361 LSLNRLDN
-374 SKASEPTENLV
+374 KATEATKNLV

-394 VSQIADQA
+394 VSQIADHA
-402 WIKGQTNVLLIA
+402 WLKGQTNVLLIA

-421 RARRHFVDY
+421 RAQRHFIDY
-430 WTAKGGTVVDA
+430 WTAKGGTLVDA
-441 ISYPNSVNDF
+441 ISYPSNVNDF
-451 TRLLE
+451 TRLLQ

-473 SVNRSLSST
+473 TVNRGLSST
-482 SRRRQDIDLIIVLGY
+482 SRRRQDIDLVIVLGY
-497 SDKVRQIKPALDF
+497 SSKVRQIKPALDF
-510 LYAGDIPVYATSHI
+510 LYAGDIPVYASSHI
-524 FSGTQQIEL
+524 YGGTQQIEL

-553 PRPLTPDQRLPT
+553 PRPLKPDQRLPT
-565 SYRQLYALGYDAFL
+565 AYRQLYALGYDAFL
-579 LHALLDEM
+579 LHALLDNLDQPQAM
-587 ARPGAL
+587 
-593 PVFGATGMLSLEEGS
+593 PVFGATGLLTLEQGS

-616 LFKKGRVVPAKP
+616 VFEKGRVVPAQP

>member
-1 MTKRLSL
+1 MTKRLFL

-20 GGCAPTTTQVSG
+20 GGCTPTTTQDSG
-32 PIARVTLGSENTE
+32 PIARVTVSSEVPE

-56 ALARINSVEAYRR
+56 ALARIDSVEPYRR

-89 KSTLLLISRDLL
+89 NTTLQLIDTDLL

-112 GLELDLAGQQLAS
+112 GLEMNLAEKQLAS
-125 AQTILSEKRF
+125 AAQIFAGKRF
-135 VALRSG
+135 IALRQG
-141 LEMNFQRRILSLESA
+141 LEMNFQRRILGLESA
-156 LNYAGGNIIA
+156 LHYASGDIKR
-166 SIENNIQLGGLY
+166 SIENNIQLGRLY
-178 NPRKSTDQRLIAR
+178 NPRKSSDQRLIAQ
-191 LHDQI
+191 LQDQI

-210 RDLADRGV
+210 SDIGDRGE
-218 LAGWLELTA
+218 LAGWFELAA

-232 QADPSAQKSFFAVWK
+232 QADPSAQKSFFTVWK

-254 GAKTPPNLLKNRFRS
+254 GAKTPPSVLKERFR
-269 SSTPKSIALLLPLQG
+269 TGAAPKSIALLLPLQG
-284 EYETPSNTVLNG
+284 DYETPSNTVLNG

-304 LSQGR
+304 LAQGR
-309 SLPKIAIYDTSS
+309 TLPKIAIYDTSS
-321 VPVTEVYNQAVERG
+321 VAVTEVYNQAVERG

-351 AANSELKVPT
+351 AANSALKVPT
-361 LSLNRLDRPDRPN
+361 LSLNRLDN
-374 SKASEPTENLV
+374 KATEATKNLV

-394 VSQIADQA
+394 VSQIADHA
-402 WIKGQTNVLLIA
+402 WLKGQTNVLLIA

-421 RARRHFVDY
+421 RAQRHFIDY
-430 WTAKGGTVVDA
+430 WTAKGGTLVDA
-441 ISYPNSVNDF
+441 ISYPSNVNDF
-451 TRLLE
+451 TRLLQ

-473 SVNRSLSST
+473 TVNRGLSST
-482 SRRRQDIDLIIVLGY
+482 SRRRQDIDLVIVLGY
-497 SDKVRQIKPALDF
+497 SSKVRQIKPALDF
-510 LYAGDIPVYATSHI
+510 LYAGDIPVYASSHI
-524 FSGTQQIEL
+524 YGGTQQIEL

-553 PRPLTPDQRLPT
+553 PRPLKPDQRLPT
-565 SYRQLYALGYDAFL
+565 AYRQLYALGYDAFL
-579 LHALLDEM
+579 LHALLDNLDQPQAM
-587 ARPGAL
+587 
-593 PVFGATGMLSLEEGS
+593 PVFGATGLLTLEQGS

-616 LFKKGRVVPAKP
+616 VFEKGRVVPAQP

>member
-1 MTKRLSL
+1 
-8 SMIYALAILAFI
+8 MIYALAILAFI
-20 GGCAPTTTQVSG
+20 GGCTPTTTQDSG
-32 PIARVTLGSENTE
+32 PIARVTVSSEVPE

-56 ALARINSVEAYRR
+56 ALARIDSVEPYRR

-89 KSTLLLISRDLL
+89 NTTLQLIDTDLL

-112 GLELDLAGQQLAS
+112 GLELNLAEKQLAS
-125 AQTILSEKRF
+125 AAQIFAGKRF
-135 VALRSG
+135 IALRQG
-141 LEMNFQRRILSLESA
+141 LEMNFQRRILGLESA
-156 LNYAGGNIIA
+156 LNYASGDIKG
-166 SIENNIQLGGLY
+166 SIENNIQLGRLY
-178 NPRKSTDQRLIAR
+178 NPRKSSDQRLIAQ
-191 LHDQI
+191 LQDQI

-210 RDLADRGV
+210 SDIGDRGE
-218 LAGWLELTA
+218 LAGWFELAA

-232 QADPSAQKSFFAVWK
+232 QADPSTQKSFFTVWK

-254 GAKTPPNLLKNRFRS
+254 GAKTPPSVLKERFR
-269 SSTPKSIALLLPLQG
+269 TGAAPKNIALLLPLQG
-284 EYETPSNTVLNG
+284 DYETPSNTVLNG

-304 LSQGR
+304 LAQGR
-309 SLPKIAIYDTSS
+309 TLPKIAIYDTSS
-321 VPVTEVYNQAVERG
+321 VSVTEVYNQAVERG

-351 AANSELKVPT
+351 AANPALKVPT
-361 LSLNRLDRPDRPN
+361 LSLNRLDN
-374 SKASEPTENLV
+374 KATEATKNLV

-394 VSQIADQA
+394 VSQIADHA
-402 WIKGQTNVLLIA
+402 WLKGQTNVLLIA

-421 RARRHFVDY
+421 RAQRHFIDY
-430 WTAKGGTVVDA
+430 WTAKGGTLVDA

-451 TRLLE
+451 TRLLQ

-473 SVNRSLSST
+473 TVNRGLSST
-482 SRRRQDIDLIIVLGY
+482 SRRRQDIDLVIVLGY
-497 SDKVRQIKPALDF
+497 SSKVRQIKPALDF
-510 LYAGDIPVYATSHI
+510 LYAGDMPVYASSHI
-524 FSGTQQIEL
+524 YGGTQQIEL

-553 PRPLTPDQRLPT
+553 PRPLMPDQRLPT
-565 SYRQLYALGYDAFL
+565 AYRQLYALGYDAFL
-579 LHALLDEM
+579 LHALLDNLDQPQAM
-587 ARPGAL
+587 
-593 PVFGATGMLSLEEGS
+593 PVFGATGLLTLEQGS

-616 LFKKGRVVPAKP
+616 VFEKGRVVPAQP

>member
-1 MTKRLSL
+1 
-8 SMIYALAILAFI
+8 MIYALAILAFI
-20 GGCAPTTTQVSG
+20 GGCAPTTTQDSG
-32 PIARVTLGSENTE
+32 PIARVTVGSEDTE

-56 ALARINSVEAYRR
+56 ALARINSVEPYRR
-69 DNMLLD
+69 DNRLLD

-89 KSTLLLISRDLL
+89 KSTLQLIDTDLL
-101 NDSFFIEYSLL
+101 NDNFFIEYSLL

-125 AQTILSEKRF
+125 AKKVLAGKRF
-135 VALRSG
+135 SALRLG

-156 LNYAGGNIIA
+156 LNYAAGDITG
-166 SIENNIQLGGLY
+166 SIENSIQLGQLY
-178 NPRKSTDQRLIAR
+178 NSRKGSDQRLIAR

-210 RDLADRGV
+210 TDLADRGV
-218 LAGWLELTA
+218 LTGWFELAA

-232 QADPSAQKSFFAVWK
+232 QADPSAQKSFFAVWE

-254 GAKTPPNLLKNRFRS
+254 GAKTPPAALKNRLRI
-269 SSTPKSIALLLPLQG
+269 STAPKSIALLLPLQG

-351 AANSELKVPT
+351 AAYPRLKVAT
-361 LSLNRLDRPDRPN
+361 LSLNRLD
-374 SKASEPTENLV
+374 SKAAAPTENLV

-402 WIKGQTNVLLIA
+402 WLKGQTNVLLIA
-414 PDSGWGL
+414 PESGWGL
-421 RARRHFVDY
+421 RARRHFIDY
-430 WTAKGGTVVDA
+430 WAAKGGTLVDA
-441 ISYPNSVNDF
+441 ISYPSSVNDF
-451 TRLLE
+451 TRLLQ

-473 SVNRSLSST
+473 TVNRSLSAT
-482 SRRRQDIDLIIVLGY
+482 SRRRQDIDLVIVLGY
-497 SDKVRQIKPALDF
+497 SAKVRQIKPALDF

-524 FSGTQQIEL
+524 YSGSQQIEL

-541 FSAMPWTLEGHM
+541 FSAMPWTLEGYM

-565 SYRQLYALGYDAFL
+565 AYRQLYALGYDAFL

-587 ARPGAL
+587 DRPEAL
-593 PVFGATGMLSLEEGS
+593 PVFGATGLLSLEEGS

-616 LFKKGRVVPAKP
+616 VFEKGRVVPAQP

>member
-1 MTKRLSL
+1 
-8 SMIYALAILAFI
+8 MIYASAILAFI
-20 GGCAPTTTQVSG
+20 GGCAPTTTQDSG
-32 PIARVTLGSENTE
+32 PIARVTLGSEDVE

-56 ALARINSVEAYRR
+56 ALARINSIESYRR

-89 KSTLLLISRDLL
+89 KSTLLLIDTGLL

-112 GLELDLAGQQLAS
+112 AVELDLAGQQLVS
-125 AQTILSEKRF
+125 AQKILDGKRF
-135 VALRSG
+135 SALRQG

-156 LNYAGGNIIA
+156 LNYAAGNISA
-166 SIENNIQLGGLY
+166 SIKNNIQLGQLY
-178 NPRKSTDQRLIAR
+178 NPRKGSDQRLIAR

-210 RDLADRGV
+210 PDLRDRGV
-218 LAGWLELTA
+218 LAGWLELAA

-254 GAKTPPNLLKNRFRS
+254 GAKTPPAALRDRFRFS
-269 SSTPKSIALLLPLQG
+269 AVPKSIALLLPLQG

-296 FVSAYYEN
+296 FVSAYYES
-304 LSQGR
+304 LAQGR

-351 AANSELKVPT
+351 AANPELKVPT
-361 LSLNRLDRPDRPN
+361 LSLNRLDRPDNQATEPN
-374 SKASEPTENLV
+374 ENLV

-402 WIKGQTNVLLIA
+402 WLKGQTNVLLIA
-414 PDSGWGL
+414 PESGWGL
-421 RARRHFVDY
+421 RARRHFIDY
-430 WTAKGGTVVDA
+430 WAAKGGTLVDA
-441 ISYPNSVNDF
+441 ISYPSNVNDF

-456 QPLEIDLSEKRS
+456 RPLEIDLSEKRS

-473 SVNRSLSST
+473 TVNRSLSST
-482 SRRRQDIDLIIVLGY
+482 SRRRQDIDLVIVLGY
-497 SDKVRQIKPALDF
+497 SAKVRQIKPALDF
-510 LYAGDIPVYATSHI
+510 LYAGDIPVYSTSHI
-524 FSGTQQIEL
+524 YSGSQQIEL

-565 SYRQLYALGYDAFL
+565 AYRQLYALGYDAFL
-579 LHALLDEM
+579 LHALLDELD
-587 ARPGAL
+587 RPEAL
-593 PVFGATGMLSLEEGS
+593 PVFGATGLLSLEEGS

-616 LFKKGRVVPAKP
+616 VFEKGRVVPAQP

>member
-1 MTKRLSL
+1 
-8 SMIYALAILAFI
+8 MIYALAILAFI
-20 GGCAPTTTQVSG
+20 GGCTPTTTQDSG
-32 PIARVTLGSENTE
+32 PIARVTVSSEVPE

-56 ALARINSVEAYRR
+56 ALARIDSVEPYRR

-89 KSTLLLISRDLL
+89 NTTLQLIDTDLL

-112 GLELDLAGQQLAS
+112 GLELNLAEKQLAS
-125 AQTILSEKRF
+125 AAQIFAGKRF
-135 VALRSG
+135 IALRQG
-141 LEMNFQRRILSLESA
+141 LEMNFQRRILGLESA
-156 LNYAGGNIIA
+156 LNYASGDIKG
-166 SIENNIQLGGLY
+166 SIENNIQLGRLY
-178 NPRKSTDQRLIAR
+178 NPRKSSDQRLIAQ
-191 LHDQI
+191 LQDQI

-210 RDLADRGV
+210 SDIGDRGE
-218 LAGWLELTA
+218 LAGWFELAA

-232 QADPSAQKSFFAVWK
+232 QADPSAQKSFFTVWK

-254 GAKTPPNLLKNRFRS
+254 GAKTPPSVLKERFRTS
-269 SSTPKSIALLLPLQG
+269 AAPKNIALLLPLQG
-284 EYETPSNTVLNG
+284 DYETPSNTVLNG

-304 LSQGR
+304 LAQGR
-309 SLPKIAIYDTSS
+309 TLPKIAIYDTSS
-321 VPVTEVYNQAVERG
+321 VSVTEVYNQAVERG

-351 AANSELKVPT
+351 AANPALKVPT
-361 LSLNRLDRPDRPN
+361 LSLNRLDN
-374 SKASEPTENLV
+374 KATEATKNLV

-394 VSQIADQA
+394 VSQIADHA
-402 WIKGQTNVLLIA
+402 WLKGQTNVLLIA

-421 RARRHFVDY
+421 RAQRHFIDY
-430 WTAKGGTVVDA
+430 WTAKGGTLVDA

-451 TRLLE
+451 TRLLQ

-473 SVNRSLSST
+473 TVNRGLSST
-482 SRRRQDIDLIIVLGY
+482 SRRRQDIDLVIVLGY
-497 SDKVRQIKPALDF
+497 SSKVRQIKPALDF
-510 LYAGDIPVYATSHI
+510 LYAGDIPVYASSHI
-524 FSGTQQIEL
+524 YGGTQQIEL

-553 PRPLTPDQRLPT
+553 PRPLMPDQRLPT
-565 SYRQLYALGYDAFL
+565 AYRQLYALGYDAFL
-579 LHALLDEM
+579 LHALLDNLDQPQAM
-587 ARPGAL
+587 
-593 PVFGATGMLSLEEGS
+593 PVFGATGLLTLEQGS

-616 LFKKGRVVPAKP
+616 VFEKGRVVPAQP